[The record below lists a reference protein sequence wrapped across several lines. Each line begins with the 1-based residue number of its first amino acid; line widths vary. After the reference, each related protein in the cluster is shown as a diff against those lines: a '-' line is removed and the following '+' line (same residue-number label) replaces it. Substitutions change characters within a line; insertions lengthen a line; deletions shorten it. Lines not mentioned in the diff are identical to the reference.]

1 MKEQEPIGEN
11 IHAENEKLILK
22 RRDFFK
28 YAGAGVGGLYVF
40 FKSASAFGFMAET
53 APEKR
58 SLSTD
63 YNAFLRIEED
73 GSVSCF
79 TGKIEMGQGVITSL
93 AQMLADELDV
103 AFDKVK
109 MVMGDTDL
117 CPYDAGTW
125 GSLSVRVFGPAM
137 LAAAAEARAVLLS
150 LGAEH
155 LKASLDQLSVKE
167 GVIFVKDQ
175 KNAKVSYAELTKGK
189 RIEKFQ
195 DVDFK
200 PKDFSEYKIMGKSI
214 LRTDALSK
222 VKGEALYAGDYRL
235 PGMLYAKILRPPS
248 HGATLVSADTAEA
261 RKLEG
266 AFVIEEKEIVAV
278 LHEDPEKAEKALR
291 TIKAEYTFDEK
302 IVDDKSIFDYLL
314 NAKAEGKIINDEG
327 NLADGKSAAK
337 DIFENSYYDG
347 YVAHA
352 PIETHTAL
360 AFMEEDKIVAIV
372 STQSPFGVQD
382 MICRELGLPLEKV
395 RIITPFVGGAFGGKA
410 PARQA
415 LEAAR
420 LTKLS
425 GKPVM
430 VYFSREEEFFYD
442 TFRPANV
449 IKISSGMDDQ
459 ANISLW
465 DYHVYFAGSRGSD
478 TVYDVP
484 NQRTTSYSAQNV
496 HPFGTGAW
504 RAPGNSNNTFARE
517 CQIDI
522 MAAKAG
528 MDPLEFRLKN
538 LKDERMIG
546 VLKAC
551 AELFGWKPTKTASGT
566 GYGIAC
572 GIDAGSYVALMAE
585 VKVDEKTGKVEV
597 VRVACTQDMGF
608 CVNPHGAIMQIEG
621 CVMMGL
627 GYALTEEIMFTG
639 GDIKT
644 SNYGTYK
651 IPLFSWM
658 PKIDSLILDKK
669 EPMQG
674 GGEPAIICMGG
685 VIANAVY
692 DACVARVFHMPITP
706 ERILEAIANRY

>member
-1 MKEQEPIGEN
+1 MKKQESIGEN
-11 IHAENEKLILK
+11 INSENEKLILK

-28 YAGAGVGGLYVF
+28 FAGAGVGGLYVF
-40 FKSASAFGFMAET
+40 FRAGSSFGFMAET

-58 SLSTD
+58 SLPTD
-63 YNAFLRIEED
+63 YNAFLRIDEN
-73 GSVSCF
+73 GTVNCF
-79 TGKIEMGQGVITSL
+79 TGKIEMGQGVGTSL

-103 AFDKVK
+103 AFENVK

-150 LGAEH
+150 LGAEK
-155 LKASLDQLSVKE
+155 LGSSIDQLEVNGGIMYIK
-167 GVIFVKDQ
+167 GRKGPM
-175 KNAKVSYAELTKGK
+175 VSYGELAKGK

-200 PKDFSEYKIMGKSI
+200 AKDFSEYKLMGKSI
-214 LRTDALSK
+214 IRTDAVIK
-222 VKGEALYAGDYRL
+222 VKGEALFAGDYSL
-235 PGMLYAKILRPPS
+235 PGMLHAKILRPPS
-248 HGATLVSADTAEA
+248 HGATLISADTSEA
-261 RKLEG
+261 KKVG
-266 AFVIEEKEIVAV
+266 GTIVIEEKELVAV
-278 LHEDPEKAEKALR
+278 LHEDSEKAEKALR
-291 TIKAEYTFDEK
+291 LIKAEYTYDEK
-302 IVDDKSIFDYLL
+302 VVDDKSIFDYLL
-314 NAKAEGKIINDEG
+314 NSKAEGKIIND
-327 NLADGKSAAK
+327 DGDLTAGRNTSKTV
-337 DIFENSYYDG
+337 FENSFYDG

-360 AFMEEDKIVAIV
+360 AYMEEDKIVAIV

-420 LTKLS
+420 LTILT

-430 VYFSREEEFFYD
+430 VLFTREEEFFYD
-442 TFRPANV
+442 TFRPAAV
-449 IKISSGMDDQ
+449 IKISSGLDDQ

-465 DYHVYFAGSRGSD
+465 DYHVYFAGSRGAD
-478 TVYDVP
+478 TIYDAL

-517 CQIDI
+517 SQIDI

-538 LKDERMIG
+538 LTDERMIG
-546 VLKAC
+546 VLKAV
-551 AELFGWKPTKTASGT
+551 AELFGWTPAKAPSGR

-585 VKVDEKTGKVEV
+585 VKVDKKTGKVEV
-597 VRVACTQDMGF
+597 VRVACAQDMGF
-608 CVNPHGAIMQIEG
+608 CVNPHGAKMQIEG
-621 CVMMGL
+621 CIMMGL
-627 GYALTEEIMFTG
+627 GYALTEEVEFTG
-639 GDIKT
+639 GKIKS

-651 IPLFSWM
+651 IPLFSWL
-658 PKIDSLILDKK
+658 PKIETVILDKK

-674 GGEPAIICMGG
+674 GGEPAIICVGG
-685 VIANAVY
+685 VIVNAIF
-692 DACVARVFHMPITP
+692 DACGARVFQMPLTP
-706 ERILEAIANRY
+706 DRILEALSKV

>member
-1 MKEQEPIGEN
+1 
-11 IHAENEKLILK
+11 
-22 RRDFFK
+22 
-28 YAGAGVGGLYVF
+28 
-40 FKSASAFGFMAET
+40 
-53 APEKR
+53 
-58 SLSTD
+58 
-63 YNAFLRIEED
+63 
-73 GSVSCF
+73 
-79 TGKIEMGQGVITSL
+79 
-93 AQMLADELDV
+93 
-103 AFDKVK
+103 
-109 MVMGDTDL
+109 
-117 CPYDAGTW
+117 
-125 GSLSVRVFGPAM
+125 
-137 LAAAAEARAVLLS
+137 
-150 LGAEH
+150 
-155 LKASLDQLSVKE
+155 
-167 GVIFVKDQ
+167 
-175 KNAKVSYAELTKGK
+175 
-189 RIEKFQ
+189 
-195 DVDFK
+195 
-200 PKDFSEYKIMGKSI
+200 MGKSI
-214 LRTDALSK
+214 LRTDAHSK

-266 AFVIEEKEIVAV
+266 AIVIEEKEIVAV

-360 AFMEEDKIVAIV
+360 AYTEEDKIVAIV

-449 IKISSGMDDQ
+449 IKISSGIDDQ

-465 DYHVYFAGSRGSD
+465 DYHVYFAGSRGAD
-478 TVYDVP
+478 TIYDVP

-517 CQIDI
+517 SQMDI

-528 MDPLEFRLKN
+528 IDPLEFRLKN

-551 AELFGWKPTKTASGT
+551 AELFGWKPLKTAAGS

-585 VKVDEKTGKVEV
+585 VKVDEKTGKVDV
-597 VRVACTQDMGF
+597 VRVACAQDMGF
-608 CVNPHGAIMQIEG
+608 CVNPHGATMQIEG

-627 GYALTEEIMFTG
+627 GYTLTEEIVFTG

-644 SNYGTYK
+644 SNFGTYK
-651 IPLFSWM
+651 IPLFSWI
-658 PKIDSLILDKK
+658 PKIDTLILDKK

-692 DACVARVFHMPITP
+692 DACGARVFHMPITP
-706 ERILEAIANRY
+706 ERILEAIAKRY

>member
-1 MKEQEPIGEN
+1 MKEHETIGEN
-11 IHAENEKLILK
+11 IHAENEKLIIK

-28 YAGAGVGGLYVF
+28 YASAGVGGLYVF
-40 FKSASAFGFMAET
+40 FKSASAFGFMADSS
-53 APEKR
+53 PEKR

-63 YNAFLRIEED
+63 YNAFLRIDED
-73 GSVSCF
+73 GTVSCF
-79 TGKIEMGQGVITSL
+79 TGKIEMGQGVVTSL

-103 AFDKVK
+103 AFDYVK
-109 MVMGDTDL
+109 MVMGDTDI

-125 GSLSVRVFGPAM
+125 GSLSVRVFGPAI

-155 LKASLDQLSVKE
+155 LKVNVDQLSVNEGIIFIKE
-167 GVIFVKDQ
+167 Q
-175 KNAKVSYAELTKGK
+175 KEARVSYAELAKGK

-195 DVDFK
+195 DIDFK
-200 PKDFSEYKIMGKSI
+200 PKDFSEYKLMGKSI

-235 PGMLYAKILRPPS
+235 PGMLFAKILRPPS
-248 HGATLVSADTAEA
+248 HGATLVSADTSEVN
-261 RKLEG
+261 KTEG
-266 AFVIEEKEIVAV
+266 AILIEEKELIAV
-278 LHEDPEKAEKALR
+278 LHENPEKAEKALR
-291 TIKAEYTFDEK
+291 TIKAEYAFDEK
-302 IVDDKSIFDYLL
+302 KVDNTSIFDYLL
-314 NAKAEGKIINDEG
+314 DSKADGKIINDEG
-327 NLADGKSAAK
+327 DLSEGREASKF
-337 DIFENSYYDG
+337 IFENSYYDG

-360 AFMEEDKIVAIV
+360 AYMEEDKIVAIV

-382 MICRELGLPLEKV
+382 MICRELGLPLDKV

-430 VYFSREEEFFYD
+430 VYFTREEEFFYD
-442 TFRPANV
+442 TFRPAAV

-465 DYHVYFAGSRGSD
+465 DYHVYFAGSRGAD
-478 TVYDVP
+478 TIYEVP

-517 CQIDI
+517 SQIDM

-528 MDPLEFRLKN
+528 IGPLEFRLKN

-546 VLKAC
+546 VLNAC
-551 AELFGWKPTKTASGT
+551 AALFNWNAAKAEAGKGF
-566 GYGIAC
+566 GIAC

-585 VKVDEKTGKVEV
+585 VNVDIKTGKVEV
-597 VRVACTQDMGF
+597 IRVACAQDMGF
-608 CVNPHGAIMQIEG
+608 CVNPHGATMQIEG
-621 CVMMGL
+621 CIMMGL
-627 GYALTEEIMFTG
+627 GYTLTEEISFNG

-644 SNYGTYK
+644 SNFGTYK
-651 IPLFSWM
+651 IPLFSWI
-658 PKIDSLILDKK
+658 PKIETLILDKK

-674 GGEPAIICMGG
+674 GGEPAIICVGA
-685 VIANAVY
+685 VIANAIY
-692 DACVARVFHMPITP
+692 NASGARVFQMPITP
-706 ERILEAIANRY
+706 ARVLEAIANRS